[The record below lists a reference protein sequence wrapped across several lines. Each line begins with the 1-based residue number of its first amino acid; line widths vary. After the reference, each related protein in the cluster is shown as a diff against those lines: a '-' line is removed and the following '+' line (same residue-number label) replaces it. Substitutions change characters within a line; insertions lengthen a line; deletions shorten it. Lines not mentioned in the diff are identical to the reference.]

1 MLGVCGR
8 SHIVA
13 RAVDS
18 SSDLGWQE
26 VQDVGK
32 VGVGLELAAGG
43 AARVVLGVVLLR
55 PPLDIADLVL
65 CVRALWARMNSG
77 VGRRA
82 LWARM
87 NSGRRRGRVQG
98 HHELAIHGTVGA
110 EIGGHRARADAGGVG
125 RPSANAG
132 DQEGEE
138 HLEIVRRAPAQSGV
152 GVGGT
157 GCSEGWWESHSVPG
171 IGCQEAD
178 GYIGAWHARG
188 GRGGSEGRAA
198 CGLTTWCR

>member
-1 MLGVCGR
+1 MLDMRWARVLGVWGR

-13 RAVDS
+13 RADS
-18 SSDLGWQE
+18 SGALGWQD

-55 PPLDIADLVL
+55 PALDIADLVL

-138 HLEIVRRAPAQSGV
+138 HLEIVRAPAQ
-152 GVGGT
+152 
-157 GCSEGWWESHSVPG
+157 
-171 IGCQEAD
+171 
-178 GYIGAWHARG
+178 
-188 GRGGSEGRAA
+188 GRGGWGAEWRDEVIEPREMAATGA
-198 CGLTTWCR
+198 CGSARA